1 MCPSL
6 YNLAPAYHC
15 TLLHFSNPNS
25 MAPDQNSM
33 SSTDVEEKLMDTKG
47 IMEGEINCE
56 IGIDVPSWLR

>member
-33 SSTDVEEKLMDTKG
+33 SSTDVEDKLMDTKG
-47 IMEGEINCE
+47 IMEGEINWE